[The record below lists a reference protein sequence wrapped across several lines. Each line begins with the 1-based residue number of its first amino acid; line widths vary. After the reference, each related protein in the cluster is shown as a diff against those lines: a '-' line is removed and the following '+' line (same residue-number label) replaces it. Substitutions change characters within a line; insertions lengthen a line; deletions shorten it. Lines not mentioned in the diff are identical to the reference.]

1 MKNNLFL
8 FAALFVA
15 ASTILS
21 SCSDDNDT
29 TSKMPVFG
37 ELTVSPS
44 VASPGDT
51 LKATL
56 TFSDQ
61 GSYVNG
67 TYKYATNPAAVAGEF
82 TCGSSKSETTFT
94 FIAPDSV
101 ATYTLTVR
109 PTLMA
114 AYSGK
119 QPYLDP
125 APMGTISTQ
134 FTVTP

>member
-1 MKNNLFL
+1 MKKNIFL

-94 FIAPDSV
+94 LSP
-101 ATYTLTVR
+101 
-109 PTLMA
+109 PTLLPLIH
-114 AYSGK
+114 SRC
-119 QPYLDP
+119 
-125 APMGTISTQ
+125 APPSWQLIRANNPISTQ
-134 FTVTP
+134 HRWAPSPPNSP